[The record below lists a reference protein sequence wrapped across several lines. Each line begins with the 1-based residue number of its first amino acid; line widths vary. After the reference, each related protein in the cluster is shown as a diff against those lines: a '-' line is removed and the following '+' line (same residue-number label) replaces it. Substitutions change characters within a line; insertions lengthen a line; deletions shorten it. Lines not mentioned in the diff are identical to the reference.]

1 MTIRLLCFKTVTV
14 SKGIGMF
21 HAFCGLL
28 CPVFGTVCRIASF
41 RGVCLRLSPIAVDKF
56 VVKMAEAASGAGR
69 MGDACFCGSVFS
81 GGVLFTE
88 KKAAV
93 IFVREVKPAGIAVR
107 TMRLA
112 GFGGRGLSGSSGD
125 FAGWRKPCP
134 VQAILFSHTGAGRPV
149 SGVRFL
155 PEPGKRQ
162 QSGNISAFVPASC
175 RFFRSEAG

>member
-1 MTIRLLCFKTVTV
+1 
-14 SKGIGMF
+14 MF

-41 RGVCLRLSPIAVDKF
+41 RGVCLRLSPIAV
-56 VVKMAEAASGAGR
+56 VKMAKAASGAGR

-107 TMRLA
+107 TM
-112 GFGGRGLSGSSGD
+112 
-125 FAGWRKPCP
+125 
-134 VQAILFSHTGAGRPV
+134 
-149 SGVRFL
+149 
-155 PEPGKRQ
+155 
-162 QSGNISAFVPASC
+162 
-175 RFFRSEAG
+175 